1 MFQLNDYWNQFWNWV
16 KIAGD
21 ELKQVRSYNHI
32 PSLNSISNVRV
43 DFNLIKNLFQFTV
56 LNAPIIEHNIQQNYS
71 NEPVFY
77 GPDGEIIT
85 EEESKFLSDIPA
97 YPNFDYSEE

>member
-1 MFQLNDYWNQFWNWV
+1 MFSSSSSS
-16 KIAGD
+16 K
-21 ELKQVRSYNHI
+21 
-32 PSLNSISNVRV
+32 
-43 DFNLIKNLFQFTV
+43 FTV
-56 LNAPIIEHNIQQNYS
+56 LSAPIIEHNIQQNYS

-97 YPNFDYSEE
+97 YPNFEYSEE